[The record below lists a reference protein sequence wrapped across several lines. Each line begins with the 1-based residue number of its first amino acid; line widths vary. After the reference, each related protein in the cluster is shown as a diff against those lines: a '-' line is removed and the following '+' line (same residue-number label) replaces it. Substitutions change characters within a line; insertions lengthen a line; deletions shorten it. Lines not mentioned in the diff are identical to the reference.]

1 MRHRVGALAPALVV
15 LGLLSACGQQ
25 QASIE
30 SATSLPPQRVREVF
44 NVGDTVVVRSLA
56 VEVAANT
63 LWVGTS
69 VGLLEI
75 DLASMEPVNTF
86 TREHGLANEY
96 IFGIGID
103 SKGYKW
109 FGTNAGGVSRY
120 KDGQWQVYFPMHG
133 LADYWVYCFA
143 EQSGGR
149 FWIGTWAGANLVD
162 LETLDFSTYKA
173 QLINEWVYGLAVDSR
188 DRVWFGTEGGIT
200 MHDGKQWR
208 HWTHAD
214 GLGGA
219 NSAGLPISAN
229 TGLGT
234 RERHD
239 LSISVG
245 AEESY
250 NPSYVFAVMA
260 DDRDRIWAGT
270 WGGGVSLFDGDAWT
284 SYTVQDGLAGN
295 VVYSMIQD
303 AEGVYWFGTN
313 GGLSRFDGNS
323 WVTYGH
329 GEGLLGTD
337 VYAIVEAPGGAIWV
351 GTQNGV
357 SMLSRPDHA
366 EGEAKP

>member
-1 MRHRVGALAPALVV
+1 MTPWKMILALAMVA
-15 LGLLSACGQQ
+15 GAMAGCGQKE
-25 QASIE
+25 AAVEPVS
-30 SATSLPPQRVREVF
+30 SLPPQRVSEVF
-44 NVGDTVVVRSLA
+44 NVGSNVVVRSLA
-56 VEVAANT
+56 VEVPANT

-75 DLASMEPVNTF
+75 DLGSMQPVNTF

-120 KDGQWQVYFPMHG
+120 KDGEWKVFFPMHG
-133 LADYWVYCFA
+133 LADYWIYCFA
-143 EQSGGR
+143 EQAGGK

-162 LETLDFSTYKA
+162 LQTLDFSTYKSE
-173 QLINEWVYGLAVDSR
+173 LINEWVYGLAVDSK

-200 MHDGKQWR
+200 MHDGQQWL
-208 HWTHAD
+208 HWTHQE
-214 GLGGA
+214 GLGAA
-219 NSAGLPISAN
+219 NYQGLPISDN

-245 AEESY
+245 ANESY
-250 NPSYVFAVMA
+250 NPSYVFAVIA

-270 WGGGVSLFDGDAWT
+270 WGGGVSVYDGDSWT

-295 VVYSMIQD
+295 IVYSILQD
-303 AEGVYWFGTN
+303 REGVYWFGTN
-313 GGLSRFDGNS
+313 GGLSRFDGSN
-323 WVTYGH
+323 WVNYGH

-337 VYAIVEAPGGAIWV
+337 VYAIAEAPGGAIWV
-351 GTQNGV
+351 GTHNGV
-357 SMLSRPDHA
+357 SMLTRPQGKD
-366 EGEAKP
+366 GVQQ